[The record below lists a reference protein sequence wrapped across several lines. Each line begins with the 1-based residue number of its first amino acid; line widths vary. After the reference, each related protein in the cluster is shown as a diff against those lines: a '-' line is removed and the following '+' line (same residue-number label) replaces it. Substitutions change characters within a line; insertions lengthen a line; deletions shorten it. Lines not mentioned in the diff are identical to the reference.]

1 MTTTIR
7 VTAADGTLYHVAATW
22 LDDAT
27 QWWRIA
33 LLNNLTDP
41 DLSGLCA
48 PVPLV
53 LPAPDGTQ
61 NSGVPGVDA

>member
-7 VTAADGTLYHVAATW
+7 VTATDGTLYHVAARW
-22 LDDAT
+22 LGDAT

-33 LLNNLTDP
+33 RLNNLTDP
-41 DLSGLCA
+41 DLSGLGA

-53 LPAPDGTQ
+53 LPAPDATQ
-61 NSGVPGVDA
+61 GSGVPGVAA